1 MYIFSNMENNQ
12 AGVLKL
18 TSGSKEF
25 NIIQKIHVYH
35 IYVYLNHSENTSVS

>member
-1 MYIFSNMENNQ
+1 MYIFSTMENNQ

-18 TSGSKEF
+18 IFGSKEF

-35 IYVYLNHSENTSVS
+35 IYVFI

>member
-25 NIIQKIHVYH
+25 NIIQKIHVY
-35 IYVYLNHSENTSVS
+35 LNHSENTSVS